1 MAQVQVQRRAAG
13 GQGSAGDREALDAE
27 AEHDAGC
34 APTPL
39 EYGIYTIPVDY
50 TLEELYDKWLN
61 GDIAIPKFGRG
72 YAWTEVQASKLIES
86 FAMDL
91 PVPAVF
97 LSSDDDGKSIII
109 DGMQRLLTVFSYF
122 GGSYP
127 EGCAL
132 EGQRFKIVGI
142 NEGSRLYGKTF
153 FELGGE
159 DRRRLRDAI
168 LRATLVRQ
176 NGRGDGDGS
185 GVYEVFERLSAG
197 GARLEAQ
204 EVRSLAYAGGLGDLL
219 CEMNGNGDW
228 RAVLGKAGPDPGMK
242 DVEMILRYMA
252 LFHAEAEYAQPMG
265 GFLSRFMARRRN
277 PGREF
282 LEGERR
288 RFEGTCRAVLAAL
301 GPAPFSNERGQLRP
315 PLFDSV
321 FVAFARS
328 VGGGGGAR
336 PPDNAGERLEILR
349 SDERFAGYSAGP
361 SSATTSATRGRLRL
375 AQEIMFE

>member
-1 MAQVQVQRRAAG
+1 MAQVQVQKRAAD
-13 GQGSAGDREALDAE
+13 GQGSAGEWEALDAE
-27 AEHDAGC
+27 AEHDTGC
-34 APTPL
+34 ASTPL

-97 LSSDDDGKSIII
+97 LSSDNDGKSIII

-132 EGQRFKIVGI
+132 EGRRFKIVGI

-176 NGRGDGDGS
+176 NGGGDGSGS

-204 EVRSLAYAGGLGDLL
+204 EVRSLAYAGGLGDFL
-219 CEMNGNGDW
+219 CEMNKNSDW
-228 RAVLGKAGPDPGMK
+228 RAVLGKTGPDPGMK

-252 LFHAEAEYAQPMG
+252 LFHAEAEYTQPMS
-265 GFLSRFMARRRN
+265 GFLSRFMAKRRN

-301 GPAPFSNERGQLRP
+301 GPAPFSNERGQLQP

-328 VGGGGGAR
+328 VGGGWGAR